1 MRLLFL
7 VGASLA
13 VAACSTPTR
22 EVNDPTPRSLVATR
36 ALYESYATALR
47 LHRREELADFYHP
60 QGATIVFDGVR
71 RASTHTAI
79 ANRYRQGWQ
88 GPAFF
93 TFDSLHFEPLGAS
106 HVLVTGGFRWLSAQ
120 STDTTPYIYLAV
132 LENTAAG
139 PRIRVEHET
148 RRPPSAVIA
157 QATPSSQNVEHW
169 SSARLDSLAAVI
181 AAGGGID
188 GIATELGQGS
198 PFVHLLLRRTV
209 AGEAELHEAESDL
222 VHVRSGRAL
231 LTLGG
236 VLKDKQRKVA
246 TGEFRA
252 ASIDGGATREVGP
265 GDVLMIPPGIPHLWT
280 PVGGEPFVYIIV
292 KVPKQSL
299 R

>member
-1 MRLLFL
+1 MRLLVL
-7 VGASLA
+7 VGACLA
-13 VAACSTPTR
+13 LAACSPPVR
-22 EVNDPTPRSLVATR
+22 EVNNPTPLSLPATR
-36 ALYESYATALR
+36 ALYESYAAALR
-47 LHRREELADFYHP
+47 LHRREELANFYHP

-71 RASTHTAI
+71 RVSTHAAI
-79 ANRYRQGWQ
+79 ASRYRAGWQ

-93 TFDSLHFEPLGAS
+93 AFDSLHFEPLGAS
-106 HVLVTGGFRWLSAQ
+106 QVLVTGGFRWLSAQ
-120 STDTTPYIYLAV
+120 STDTTSYIYLAI

-148 RRPPSAVIA
+148 RRPSSAVIA
-157 QATPSSQNVEHW
+157 QTTRSSPIVEHW
-169 SSARLDSLAAVI
+169 SKAGLDSLAALI

-188 GIATELGQGS
+188 GIATELGRGS

-222 VHVRSGRAL
+222 VHVRAGRAL

-236 VLKDKQRKVA
+236 VLVGQQREVA
-246 TGEFRA
+246 RGEFRA

-280 PVGGEPFVYIIV
+280 PVGAGPFVYVIV
-292 KVPKQSL
+292 KVPKPSP
-299 R
+299 

>member
-1 MRLLFL
+1 MRLLVL

-13 VAACSTPTR
+13 VAACSPPVR
-22 EVNDPTPRSLVATR
+22 EVNDPTPLSLSATR

-47 LHRREELADFYHP
+47 SHRREELADFYHP
-60 QGATIVFDGVR
+60 LGATIVFDGVR
-71 RASTHTAI
+71 RASTHAAI
-79 ANRYRQGWQ
+79 ASRYREGWQ

-93 TFDSLHFEPLGAS
+93 TFDSLHFGPLGVS

-148 RRPPSAVIA
+148 RRPPSAAIA
-157 QATPSSQNVEHW
+157 QKTPTSQPIVEHW
-169 SSARLDSLAAVI
+169 RAARLDSLAAVI

-222 VHVRSGRAL
+222 VHVRAGRAL

-280 PVGGEPFVYIIV
+280 PVGGEPFVYVIV
-292 KVPKQSL
+292 KVPKQNP
-299 R
+299 